1 VHHKYIFRTFISNLI
16 ATEFVAIQSSVCSP
30 KLSCGNMHLDIL
42 CVKTRWLHESPGL
55 IGVQSEA
62 TVSLRTMV
70 TFVTW
75 SSSRTEFLVKKLFYN
90 DIFDDVLF
98 KRVGRRD
105 KAVASFTSYKS
116 TFVPNARSQ
125 CLYCVL
131 PIMRCAFGAH
141 LDAGLAERPTPCRS
155 IGTVHVSFPHF
166 REDGH
171 LW

>member
-1 VHHKYIFRTFISNLI
+1 MCR
-16 ATEFVAIQSSVCSP
+16 EREP
-30 KLSCGNMHLDIL
+30 
-42 CVKTRWLHESPGL
+42 
-55 IGVQSEA
+55 QSEA
-62 TVSLRTMV
+62 AVSLRTMV

-171 LW
+171 LRCNGVAGYEP